1 MELADGIFKR
11 KAYDEN
17 SLTEYG
23 FAKSDDGFTYSELIS
38 DGRFMFVV
46 NIVGSKIETD
56 VIELAWNEPFTL
68 YHIDGA
74 SGAFVGQVR
83 AEAERILLDIADK
96 CFYTEV
102 FKSRQ
107 AKAVIDYVG
116 KRYGDKIEYLW
127 EKFPDNAVFRRK
139 DNQKWYGALLTVGRK
154 KLGLDGDGTVE
165 VVDLRET
172 PEAVAALVDGKS
184 YFAGYHMNKKHWYTV
199 CLGGSVSDEEIKQRI
214 DNSYIIA
221 SKR

>member
-68 YHIDGA
+68 YH
-74 SGAFVGQVR
+74 
-83 AEAERILLDIADK
+83 
-96 CFYTEV
+96 
-102 FKSRQ
+102 
-107 AKAVIDYVG
+107 IDYVG

-199 CLGGSVSDEEIKQRI
+199 CLDGSVSDEEIKQRI